1 MANIIR
7 DRDKL
12 KALTHYIIARCEDPR
27 ILGSIK
33 LNKILWASDLWAY
46 AHWGKPITGEHYI
59 KQQFG
64 PVASTVGLINEL
76 QAEKKIVVRERRDFG
91 RNKTD
96 YIALVEP
103 KNISELF
110 YC

>member
-46 AHWGKPITGEHYI
+46 VHWGKPITGEHYI

-64 PVASTVGLINEL
+64 PVAGTVGLINEL
-76 QAEKKIVVRERRDFG
+76 QAEEKIVVRKRRG
-91 RNKTD
+91 RWQKQDGLHRPSGTEE
-96 YIALVEP
+96 YLRTV
-103 KNISELF
+103 